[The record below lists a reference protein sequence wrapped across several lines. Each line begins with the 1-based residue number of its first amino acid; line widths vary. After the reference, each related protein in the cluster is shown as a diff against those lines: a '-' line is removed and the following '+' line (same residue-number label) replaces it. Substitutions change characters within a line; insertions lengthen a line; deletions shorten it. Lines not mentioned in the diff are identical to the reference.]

1 MTKKIL
7 LIEDEE
13 SLHDVIKAYL
23 EKEGFQTISIFSGK
37 DALDVISKEISDYQA
52 VVLDIMLPEISGLEL
67 LKEIRKK
74 SDIPVIMLTALGD
87 EVDKLLGLELGA
99 DDYVVK
105 PFSPRELVA
114 RIKAVVRRFERS
126 ALADKEARLVRG
138 PFVFDKESMQVFYI
152 DKPIPLT
159 ASEIKIVFKI
169 AENPKRVFSR
179 NELLELIASEYEVDE
194 RVIDAHIKNIRRKL
208 EDAGAI
214 DFIETVRGFGYSFK
228 RNLMTE

>member
-138 PFVFDKESMQVFYI
+138 PFVFDKESMQVFYK